1 MGHQYRFVVEIA
13 SDGGR
18 NACNGNVELLPQ
30 VPDQIR
36 CESRNQSGVR
46 RIPLGAR
53 GNFRMSRAGQYR
65 RYAAECLRLATSSD
79 DVREKAVLLQMAEQW
94 RELAERAE
102 TKDRES

>member
-1 MGHQYRFVVEIA
+1 
-13 SDGGR
+13 
-18 NACNGNVELLPQ
+18 VELLSE

-36 CESRNQSGVR
+36 GEGWNQSDFR
-46 RIPLGAR
+46 RIPLGPW
-53 GNFRMSRAGQYR
+53 GKFHMSRAGQYR

-94 RELAERAE
+94 RQLAERAE

>member
-1 MGHQYRFVVEIA
+1 MPVI
-13 SDGGR
+13 
-18 NACNGNVELLPQ
+18 GNEELLPE

-36 CESRNQSGVR
+36 RESRNQFGAS
-46 RIPLGAR
+46 RIPLGPR

-94 RELAERAE
+94 RQLAERAE
-102 TKDRES
+102 TKDREP